1 MRKPKTLLKPA
12 AINRTVTSHPAALAL
27 SQLLPEIRKHMNHAE
42 ELARPHKKKKAD
54 TKTKGENNG
63 QRHSSPPGS
72 NDSGR
77 REQTSQGGGIMW

>member
-42 ELARPHKKKKAD
+42 ELARPHKKRQIPKPREKTMARD
-54 TKTKGENNG
+54 TAAPQVPMTLEE
-63 QRHSSPPGS
+63 GS
-72 NDSGR
+72 R
-77 REQTSQGGGIMW
+77 LARVVA